1 MDVEAAAMDRRG
13 AGQTETGKR
22 LPPTPSRRVDSAIR
36 GVRERSGC
44 GTGSRIAD
52 TPQGGRTYL
61 ADGIGGVRRRAMQE
75 AAGKWGAS
83 GSLVLS
89 FAMLKRVYGHHHLD
103 RMYRAVKPVG
113 G

>member
-1 MDVEAAAMDRRG
+1 
-13 AGQTETGKR
+13 
-22 LPPTPSRRVDSAIR
+22 
-36 GVRERSGC
+36 
-44 GTGSRIAD
+44 
-52 TPQGGRTYL
+52 
-61 ADGIGGVRRRAMQE
+61 MQE